1 MMLIEHQIA
10 LTWRFV
16 DIMQNVLQP
25 QTRLPNPIS
34 HVMHDVCACVIAHT
48 RSVGLRE
55 SGAGGGLSPRGRNK
69 SKQRPCIRLR
79 KTDRKPTLL
88 RKADEQGGGFMG
100 KLTMTR
106 RAFAKLSA
114 ATAAVEPFIYAQH

>member
-55 SGAGGGLSPRGRNK
+55 SGAGGGCR
-69 SKQRPCIRLR
+69 
-79 KTDRKPTLL
+79 
-88 RKADEQGGGFMG
+88 QGGATSRSNGLASGFARRIASPLFFG
-100 KLTMTR
+100 KQTN
-106 RAFAKLSA
+106 KEEDSWGS
-114 ATAAVEPFIYAQH
+114 